1 MMSRYLTNNTLRYAL
16 FFIAVLPAFMFRDFT
31 PDNESRYL
39 SIADEALRNG
49 TVFTFADHGIIYA
62 DKPPLYLWVV
72 MFGKWLF
79 GYHNLLFL
87 GLFSYVPALVVLYIM
102 DKWVKNILSERE
114 RLVAQLMLLTSGFF
128 IGTAIVLRMDML
140 MCMFIVLALY
150 TFFKMYIGEG
160 KPRDSWLFP
169 FFVFMAIFT
178 KGPIG
183 IIVPLVSTIT
193 FLILKKE
200 LRMVGK
206 FWGHKMVLVL
216 LVLCGAWFAGV
227 YAEGGS
233 QYLNDLLF
241 NQTINRAV
249 NSFHHKAPFYYYL
262 IAFWYSLAPW
272 SILIAGILIAGLKK
286 KLAATDL
293 ELFFLVIALST
304 IATLSLFSSKLAVYM
319 LPSIPFFVYLSSLW
333 LAKLGSPRWMFLL
346 AGIPAGI
353 LILIFPGVIMASQLP
368 KINEV
373 GISPLVFISCFILS
387 GVGIL
392 TFRFLRKHELNNAI
406 ISLGNGILISV
417 FVVSFSIPRYNKYIG
432 LQEICNQAKET
443 ASEKGGVN
451 YYYCEMTIADNLNAY
466 LGVMPEKLR
475 ISDLYKADS
484 SMKTPAILFTWHK
497 AIERN
502 DSLRVFLKGKK
513 THQLGGNY
521 YIEIDRKK

>member
-1 MMSRYLTNNTLRYAL
+1 MSRYLTNNTLRFVL

-49 TVFTFADHGIIYA
+49 TIFTFTDHGIIYA
-62 DKPPLYLWVV
+62 DKPPLYLWIV

-87 GLFSYVPALVVLYIM
+87 GLFSYVPALVVLYLM
-102 DKWVKNILSERE
+102 DKWVKSILSEKE
-114 RLVAQLMLLTSGFF
+114 RLLAQLMLLTSGFF

-150 TFFKMYIGEG
+150 TFFKIYIGKG

-169 FFVFMAIFT
+169 LFVFMAIFT

-200 LRMVGK
+200 FKMAGR
-206 FWGHKMVLVL
+206 FWDYKMLLVL
-216 LVLCGAWFAGV
+216 LVFCGAWFTGV
-227 YAEGGS
+227 YVEGGS
-233 QYLNDLLF
+233 KYLDNLLF

-249 NSFHHKAPFYYYL
+249 DSFHHKEPFYYYFG
-262 IAFWYSLAPW
+262 AFWYSLAPW
-272 SILIAGILIAGLKK
+272 SLLIAGILIAGFKK
-286 KLAATDL
+286 KLAATDM

-319 LPSIPFFVYLSSLW
+319 LPSIPFFVYLSTLW
-333 LAKLGSPRWMFLL
+333 LVRLGSPRWISSL
-346 AGIPAGI
+346 AGIPAAI
-353 LILIFPGVIMASQLP
+353 LILIFPVVIVASQFRE
-368 KINEV
+368 ISEV
-373 GISPLVFISCFILS
+373 GISPLVFISCFMLS
-387 GVGIL
+387 GAGIL
-392 TFRFLRKHELNNAI
+392 AIRFLLKHELNKAI
-406 ISLGNGILISV
+406 ISLGSGILISV
-417 FVVSFSIPRYNKYIG
+417 FVVSFAIPRYNNYIG
-432 LQEICNQAKET
+432 LQEICDQAKET

-475 ISDLYKADS
+475 ICDLYKADS
-484 SMKTPAILFTWHK
+484 SMKAPAILFTWHK

-502 DSLRVFLKGKK
+502 DSLRVFLTGKK
-513 THQLGGNY
+513 IHQSGGNF
-521 YIEIDRKK
+521 YIEINKK

>member
-39 SIADEALRNG
+39 SIANEALRNG
-49 TVFTFADHGIIYA
+49 TIFTFADHGLIYA
-62 DKPPLYLWVV
+62 DKPPLYLWIV
-72 MFGKWLF
+72 MLGKLIF
-79 GYHNLLFL
+79 GYHNMLFL
-87 GLFSYVPALVVLYIM
+87 GIFSFVPALVVVYVM
-102 DKWVKNILSERE
+102 DQWVKNILPENE
-114 RLVAQLMLLTSGFF
+114 RLVAQLMLLTSVFF
-128 IGTAIVLRMDML
+128 IGTALVLRMDML
-140 MCMFIVLALY
+140 MCMFIVLALHS
-150 TFFKMYIGEG
+150 FFKMYIGEG
-160 KPRDSWLFP
+160 RPRDSWLFP
-169 FFVFMAIFT
+169 LYIFMAIFT
-178 KGPIG
+178 KGPMG
-183 IIVPLVSTIT
+183 IIVPLVSVAV

-200 LRMVGK
+200 IKSIGK
-206 FWGHKMVLVL
+206 YWGWKTLVVL
-216 LVLCGAWFAGV
+216 LVLCAIWFFGV
-227 YAEGGS
+227 YAEGGN

-249 NSFHHKAPFYYYL
+249 NSFHHQEPFYYYFV
-262 IAFWYSLAPW
+262 AFWYSLAPW
-272 SILIAGILIAGLKK
+272 SLLIAGILVAGFKK

-333 LAKLGSPRWMFLL
+333 LPKLGLPRWMFLL

-353 LILIFPGVIMASQLP
+353 LILVFPGVIVASHLP

-387 GVGIL
+387 GSGIL
-392 TFRFLRKHELNNAI
+392 TFRLLKKQELNKAI
-406 ISLGNGILISV
+406 ISIGTGILISV
-417 FVVSFSIPRYNKYIG
+417 FVVSFAIPRYNKYIG

-502 DSLRVFLKGKK
+502 DSLRVFLKDKK
-513 THQLGGNY
+513 IHQSGGNF
-521 YIEIDRKK
+521 YIEIDRNK

>member
-31 PDNESRYL
+31 PDNESRYI

-49 TVFTFADHGIIYA
+49 TIFTFADHGIIYA

-87 GLFSYVPALVVLYIM
+87 GLFSYAPALVVLYIM
-102 DKWVKNILSERE
+102 DKWVKKILSERE
-114 RLVAQLMLLTSGFF
+114 RLMAQLMLLTSVFF

-140 MCMFIVLALY
+140 MSMFIVLALY

-160 KPRDSWLFP
+160 KPRDAWLFP
-169 FFVFMAIFT
+169 FFIFMAIFT

-183 IIVPLVSTIT
+183 IIVPLISTIV
-193 FLILKKE
+193 FLFIKGKI
-200 LRMVGK
+200 RTVGK
-206 FWGHKMVLVL
+206 YWGWKTLAIL
-216 LVLCGAWFAGV
+216 LTFCTIWFGGV

-233 QYLNDLLF
+233 QYLDDLLF
-241 NQTINRAV
+241 NQTIHRAV
-249 NSFHHKAPFYYYL
+249 NSFHHKEPFYYYFM
-262 IAFWYSLAPW
+262 AFWYSLAPW
-272 SILIAGILIAGLKK
+272 SILIAGILIAGLKR

-293 ELFFLVIALST
+293 GLFFLVIAFST

-319 LPSIPFFVYLSSLW
+319 LPSIPFFVYLSAMW
-333 LAKLGSPRWMFLL
+333 LAKLGSPRWMFLF

-353 LILIFPGVIMASQLP
+353 LILIFPGVIVASQLP

-387 GVGIL
+387 GSGIL
-392 TFRFLRKHELNNAI
+392 TFRLLKKQELNKAI
-406 ISLGNGILISV
+406 ISLGTGILISV
-417 FVVSFSIPRYNKYIG
+417 FVVSFAIPRYNKYIG

-502 DSLRVFLKGKK
+502 DSLRVFLKDKK
-513 THQLGGNY
+513 IHQSGGNF

>member
-1 MMSRYLTNNTLRYAL
+1 
-16 FFIAVLPAFMFRDFT
+16 
-31 PDNESRYL
+31 
-39 SIADEALRNG
+39 
-49 TVFTFADHGIIYA
+49 
-62 DKPPLYLWVV
+62 

-150 TFFKMYIGEG
+150 TFFKIYIGNGE
-160 KPRDSWLFP
+160 PRDSWLFP
-169 FFVFMAIFT
+169 LFVFMGIFT

-193 FLILKKE
+193 FLILKKQI
-200 LRMVGK
+200 RTIGK
-206 FWGHKMVLVL
+206 FWGYKMLLVL
-216 LVLCGAWFAGV
+216 LVLCGAWFAAT

-233 QYLNDLLF
+233 RYLNDLLF

-249 NSFHHKAPFYYYL
+249 NSFHHKAPFYYYF

-272 SILIAGILIAGLKK
+272 SILIAGILVAGLKK
-286 KLAATDL
+286 KMAATDM
-293 ELFFLVIALST
+293 ELFFLVIAFST

-333 LAKLGSPRWMFLL
+333 LAKLGSSRWMFLL
-346 AGIPAGI
+346 AGIPAAI
-353 LILIFPGVIMASQLP
+353 LILIFPGVIVASQFH
-368 KINEV
+368 KISEI
-373 GISPLVFISCFILS
+373 GISPLVFFSCFILS
-387 GVGIL
+387 CSGIL
-392 TFRFLRKHELNNAI
+392 AFRFLKNHASNNAI
-406 ISLGNGILISV
+406 ISFGTGILISV
-417 FVVSFSIPRYNKYIG
+417 FVVSFAIPRYNKYIG

-475 ISDLYKADS
+475 IVDLYKADS

-513 THQLGGNY
+513 IHQSGGNY
-521 YIEIDRKK
+521 YIEIDSKK